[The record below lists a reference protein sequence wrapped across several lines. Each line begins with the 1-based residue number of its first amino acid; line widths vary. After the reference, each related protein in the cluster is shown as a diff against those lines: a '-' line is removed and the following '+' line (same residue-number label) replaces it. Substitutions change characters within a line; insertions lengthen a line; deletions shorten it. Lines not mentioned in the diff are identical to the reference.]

1 MFGGIKNFFVKKM
14 LEKQLKNI
22 PSAQRE
28 QIMNMVTKN
37 PDFFQKI
44 AKEVE
49 NKKKHEGKD
58 EMSATME
65 VMRKYQNEFRNLMN
79 Q

>member
-1 MFGGIKNFFVKKM
+1 MFGGIKNFFVKKL
-14 LEKQLKNI
+14 LEKQLKNV
-22 PSAQRE
+22 PEAQRN
-28 QIMNMVTKN
+28 QIMNIVQKN
-37 PDFFQKI
+37 PELFEKI

-65 VMRKYQNEFRNLMN
+65 VMRKYQNEMRNLMR
-79 Q
+79 